1 MNNRQ
6 SFDAFVETA
15 FDAFTAFAT
24 DERSRVSIDNVFAAA
39 RKADPVLSTGSRRP
53 VCERYLPALLLA
65 DYGDA
70 KLNRMMA
77 CFSNIERHIRW
88 QPRPV
93 SNATA
98 SKNFADNHANGMI
111 IGQGGIAADG
121 SIMIGVSFLG
131 PNVRYPD
138 HDHAP
143 DETYLVMT
151 AGEFRQN
158 DDEWFSP
165 GCGGSFYNIRGIKHA
180 MRSGAVPLLAFW
192 VLHV

>member
-98 SKNFADNHANGMI
+98 EQELRGQSCQRHDYRTGRHCRRRVNH
-111 IGQGGIAADG
+111 D
-121 SIMIGVSFLG
+121 
-131 PNVRYPD
+131 
-138 HDHAP
+138 
-143 DETYLVMT
+143 
-151 AGEFRQN
+151 
-158 DDEWFSP
+158 
-165 GCGGSFYNIRGIKHA
+165 RGII
-180 MRSGAVPLLAFW
+180 SGAKRALSRS
-192 VLHV
+192 